1 MGRRSAVVVVVD
13 RLGAGF
19 LGPYGN
25 TWLDTPH
32 WNRLASESLLVETA
46 LADSADLGDA
56 YRALWRGLHRLEP
69 ILEGE
74 KPLAELA
81 AAAGYETLL
90 VSDNPAVIDYRDA
103 NAFATQVQ
111 IDTDHDAVGASTA
124 DDEALTDTQ
133 LGRLFAE
140 AIGRVGELRS
150 PALVWVHARG
160 LSGPWD
166 APYAMRRRFADD
178 EDPDPPDFVDPPRYD
193 IAEGA
198 DPDELLGVV
207 QAYAGQVTLV
217 DAWLGALLEAIDS
230 AAMTDA
236 NTGDTSASETLVIV
250 TSPRGYPLGEHGRV
264 GPHDDPAHDALYG
277 ELLQVP
283 LLVRRPGGALSR
295 TQRFGQLGDVAQTVA
310 DWLGLDMQSS
320 GRMADSLLALA
331 EPEESTHEL
340 KPRQIALAVCANQ
353 RMVRTPAWMW
363 RESNLASA
371 GHESQHELFAKPD
384 DRWEA
389 NEVASRCREVV
400 EQLSAAVAAFEQAAK
415 TRSLD
420 RLEPLDEELVAPVR

>member
-69 ILEGE
+69 ALEGE
-74 KPLAELA
+74 RSLAELA

-90 VSDNPAVIDYRDA
+90 VSDEPAVIDYRDA
-103 NAFATQVQ
+103 SAFETRVQ
-111 IDTDHDAVGASTA
+111 IDADRDAAGASSG
-124 DDEALTDTQ
+124 DDEGLTDTQ

-140 AIGRVGELRS
+140 AIARIGQLQS

-160 LSGPWD
+160 MSGPWD

-193 IAEGA
+193 VAEGA

-207 QAYAGQVTLV
+207 QAYAGQVALV

-230 AAMTDA
+230 AAADADA
-236 NTGDTSASETLVIV
+236 NETLVIV

-264 GPHDDPAHDALYG
+264 GPQDDPARDALYG

-295 TQRFGQLGDVAQTVA
+295 TQRFGQLGDAAMTVA
-310 DWLGLDMQSS
+310 DWLGLDMQPA
-320 GRMADSLLALA
+320 GRMAGSLLALT
-331 EPEESTHEL
+331 EPEESTDVL
-340 KPRQIALAVCANQ
+340 APRQIALASSANQ
-353 RMVRTPAWMW
+353 WSVRTSAWMW
-363 RESNLASA
+363 RESHPLNA
-371 GHESQHELFAKPD
+371 GHESHHELFAKPD

-389 NEVASRCREVV
+389 NEVASRCRDVV
-400 EQLSAAVAAFEQAAK
+400 EKMIAAAEVFEQAARR
-415 TRSLD
+415 RSLD
-420 RLEPLDEELVAPVR
+420 RLAPLDVELVAPFR